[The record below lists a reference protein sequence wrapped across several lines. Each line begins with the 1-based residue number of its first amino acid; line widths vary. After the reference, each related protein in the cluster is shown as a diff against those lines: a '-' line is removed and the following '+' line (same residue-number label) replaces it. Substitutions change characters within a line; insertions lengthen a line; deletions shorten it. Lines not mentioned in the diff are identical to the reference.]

1 MIRDEVVSPWRRSG
15 ATMATAL
22 WLVLLAVALVAGS
35 WWLRSPEI
43 RYLLACGLATALACV
58 AASRSGAAARRW
70 AWPAA
75 AMAVV
80 FVAIAS
86 VSQREISRIDRDWMG
101 YREMAVDRGLRLMS
115 AAIEQDVAAL
125 SVLARDALTT
135 VDPVVAPV
143 VAFNALDRLPLD
155 AGVGVV
161 VMTDGIPA
169 AWTGRIHAAPALMSG
184 GAGVAFTSFYAVLYA
199 AADAD
204 DGRRAIATRVLQA
217 LPPANRLVTGL
228 EQGVAERSGLIG
240 FHFAQPVTAAANA
253 TAATVAVND
262 VAVVGVTAIPPS
274 REEARLRT
282 VEGARSFG
290 VVALASTLLL
300 LLVGSWRLKAALPWR
315 LIPLAAALVMI
326 ALVPLSAFS
335 RVTILFDPTVYFADF
350 GGAFTAN
357 VGALMLAGAVS
368 LLAVLLILRGPMTL
382 RSRARAILVVGAIV
396 AGGPFLLRLLSR
408 GVSPPPGGITAGLW
422 LAWELALFLSAAM
435 LLVVVAAV
443 SPALR
448 RTGGGLHPLVAPVLA
463 AVAALAGP
471 PAMEAT
477 GGWPVWYAGLWV
489 VAIGALAVTRRH
501 AWVIITSAL
510 VASLGAATVTWNAG
524 VRGRMALAARDVASL
539 HVVEPFLASVLDRLG
554 DELDDDPPP
563 RSQADL
569 LRAYVRSDLEGTGF
583 PVQLT
588 SWLPEGVAA
597 ADLSLSHLD
606 VPDAEMLELARVSR
620 SSAERM
626 IVRLDGVAGAHVVL
640 AVPYADGTVLT
651 VLVGPRTRLIGEAP
665 FNVLLGLEPRERG
678 TPPYTLTLM
687 EPQADAAV
695 PVGMEWYRA
704 DGELHGV
711 SFVPTRLG
719 PARAHVE
726 IELRSLDVLVQR
738 GTLVVL
744 SNVVV
749 ILLLW
754 VVSTLPGG
762 GLRRWL
768 RRRLRSWRQSY
779 RAQLTIALFAF
790 FVIPATTF
798 AAWSYQR
805 LQSEDRQSR
814 ELLVREMLRA
824 LATGD
829 QPPAAEGLSMQR
841 ETPIWL
847 YRGGELW
854 QTSLPLL
861 EDIAPAGLFLPADV
875 YLTLTDGREV
885 FASRMMGIGD
895 IPILFGYRA
904 VSDLARQPVVFS
916 VPARGNE
923 ETLEQRRR
931 DLGIL
936 VLFATVLGAFGA
948 LWLSGIAAR
957 SLAEPIGSLRRAAL
971 AIAAGEREPPLAGV
985 PPLEFRPVFSAF
997 RRMASDLGESRAA
1010 LEAAQR
1016 RTAAV
1021 LRNVASGVVAVDG
1034 DGRVVLA
1041 NPRAESLLE
1050 QALPPGSPLPAL
1062 GGVHLARRTAVFL
1075 AHGTVDEEELDI
1087 PAGEQQIHVRFTRLS
1102 GTRGGGAVI
1111 TLDDVTELARAQ
1123 RVLAWGEMARQVAHE
1138 IKNPL
1143 TPIRLGV
1150 QHLKR
1155 AHSDAHPGFDRIL
1168 DQNVSRILAEI
1179 DRLDE
1184 IARSF
1189 SRYGA
1194 PPAERLGAVST
1205 DVAAVARNV
1214 VELERLGAG
1223 EVEWRLEGADGAL
1236 LALARADELREVL
1249 LNLLENARHA
1259 EATRVELRL
1268 HGADGR
1274 VAIEVRDDG
1283 RGIPA
1288 QILPRIFEPH
1298 FSTRTSGS
1306 GLGLAVS
1313 RQLVESW
1320 GGTIVITSNG
1330 GTVVRVELAA
1340 AG

>member
-1 MIRDEVVSPWRRSG
+1 
-15 ATMATAL
+15 
-22 WLVLLAVALVAGS
+22 
-35 WWLRSPEI
+35 
-43 RYLLACGLATALACV
+43 
-58 AASRSGAAARRW
+58 
-70 AWPAA
+70 
-75 AMAVV
+75 MAVV
-80 FVAIAS
+80 FVAMAL
-86 VSQREISRIDRDWMG
+86 VSQREIIRIDRDWEG
-101 YREMAVDRGLRLMS
+101 FRAAAVDRGLRLMS
-115 AAIEQDVAAL
+115 ADIEQELSRLRILANEALGAAEPAVPPEVVFRALGGL
-125 SVLARDALTT
+125 S
-135 VDPVVAPV
+135 
-143 VAFNALDRLPLD
+143 LD
-155 AGVGVV
+155 AGTGVV
-161 VMTDGIPA
+161 VMTRGAPV
-169 AWTGRIHAAPALMSG
+169 AWAGRIQAASDLMPDDV
-184 GAGVAFTSFYAVLYA
+184 GVAFTPFYAVLYA
-199 AADAD
+199 AVNAG

-217 LPPANRLVTGL
+217 VPPADRLAAGL
-228 EQGVAERSGLIG
+228 EKRVTERAGLHG
-240 FHFAQPVTAAANA
+240 FRFDGTATPMANA
-253 TAATVAVND
+253 GAAIVSIDGVPLVAMTAVAP
-262 VAVVGVTAIPPS
+262 G

-282 VEGARSFG
+282 VEGARSLG
-290 VVALASTLLL
+290 MVALAATLLL
-300 LLVGSWRLKAALPWR
+300 LLLGSWRVRSTLPWR
-315 LIPLAAALVMI
+315 LIPLAAALAVI

-335 RVTILFDPTVYFADF
+335 RVTVLFDPTVYFADF

-357 VGALMLAGAVS
+357 VGALMLAGAVT
-368 LLAVLLILRGPMTL
+368 LLAVLLILRGPMPL
-382 RSRARAILVVGAIV
+382 RSRTRAIVVVGAII

-422 LAWELALFLSAAM
+422 LAWELALFLAAAT

-443 SPALR
+443 SPVLR
-448 RTGGGLHPLVAPVLA
+448 RSGRGLHPAVAPAMA
-463 AVAALAGP
+463 AAAALAGP

-477 GGWPVWYAGLWV
+477 GGWPVWYAGVWI
-489 VAIGALAVTRRH
+489 VAIGALAITRRH

-524 VRGRMALAARDVASL
+524 VGGRMALAVRDVTSL
-539 HVVEPFLASVLDRLG
+539 GVVEPFLGSVLDRLG
-554 DELDDDPPP
+554 DELDEDPPP

-588 SWLPEGVAA
+588 SWSPHGAPAAHLP
-597 ADLSLSHLD
+597 LSPLE
-606 VPDAEMLELARVSR
+606 VPDAEIIELARTSR
-620 SSAERM
+620 ERDERIIM
-626 IVRLDGVAGAHVVL
+626 RLSGVVGAHVAL

-651 VLVGPRTRLIGEAP
+651 VVVGPRTRLIGEAP

-678 TPPYTLTLM
+678 TPPYALTLM
-687 EPQADAAV
+687 EEPQIDAVASA
-695 PVGMEWYRA
+695 GMEWYRA

-711 SFVPTRLG
+711 SVVPTQLG

-744 SNVVV
+744 SNIVV

-754 VVSTLPGG
+754 VISTLPGG

-768 RRRLRSWRQSY
+768 RRRLRSWHQSY
-779 RAQLTIALFAF
+779 RARLTIALFAF
-790 FVIPATTF
+790 FVIPAAAF

-829 QPPAAEGLSMQR
+829 QLPAAEQPGVQR
-841 ETPIWL
+841 DTPIWL

-861 EDIAPAGLFLPADV
+861 QQVAPTGRFLPADV
-875 YLTLTDGREV
+875 HLPLTEGREV
-885 FASRMMGIGD
+885 FASKMIGVGD
-895 IPILFGYRA
+895 IPMLFGYRG
-904 VSDLARQPVVFS
+904 VSDRARQSVVLA

-923 ETLEQRRR
+923 EALEQRRR

-948 LWLSGIAAR
+948 LWLSGFAAR

-1021 LRNVASGVVAVDG
+1021 LRNVASGVVAVNG
-1034 DGRVVLA
+1034 NGQVVLA

-1050 QALPPGSPLPAL
+1050 QPLPPNAALPAL
-1062 GGVHLARRTAVFL
+1062 GGVQLAERATAFL
-1075 AHGTVDEEELDI
+1075 ADATIEEEELDV
-1087 PAGEQQIHVRFTRLS
+1087 PSGERQIHVRLTRLS
-1102 GTRGGGAVI
+1102 GSRGAVI
-1111 TLDDVTELARAQ
+1111 TLDDVTEIARAQ

-1155 AHSDAHPGFDRIL
+1155 AHGDARPDFERIL
-1168 DQNVSRILAEI
+1168 DQNVARILAEI

-1194 PPAERLGAVST
+1194 PPAERLSPEST
-1205 DVAAVARNV
+1205 DIAAVARDV
-1214 VELERLGAG
+1214 VELERLGTG
-1223 EVEWRLEGADGAL
+1223 GVEWRLEGADGAL
-1236 LALARADELREVL
+1236 MALARADELREVL
-1249 LNLLENARHA
+1249 LNILENARHA
-1259 EATRVELRL
+1259 EATLVELRL
-1268 HGADGR
+1268 HAADER
-1274 VAIEVRDDG
+1274 IAIEVRDDG

-1288 QILPRIFEPH
+1288 RILPRIFEPH

-1330 GTVVRVELAA
+1330 GTLVRVELAA

>member
-1 MIRDEVVSPWRRSG
+1 MVSPWRRSG
-15 ATMATAL
+15 VAAATGL
-22 WLVLLAVALVAGS
+22 WLVLLASALVAGA

-43 RYLLACGLATALACV
+43 RYLLVCALATALAGV
-58 AASRSGAAARRW
+58 AVGRSAATARRW
-70 AWPAA
+70 ALPAVSVGA
-75 AMAVV
+75 V
-80 FVAIAS
+80 FVAIAL
-86 VSQREISRIDRDWMG
+86 VSQREIMRIDRDWEG
-101 YREMAVDRGLRLMS
+101 YRAAAVDRGLRLMS
-115 AAIEQDVAAL
+115 ESVEHELVRLRSLANQAL
-125 SVLARDALTT
+125 ASTESAE
-135 VDPVVAPV
+135 APE
-143 VAFNALDRLPLD
+143 VAFRALEGLAPNAGTGL
-155 AGVGVV
+155 VV
-161 VMTDGIPA
+161 LTSGAPTVWA
-169 AWTGRIHAAPALMSG
+169 GRIQAAPSLMVDD
-184 GAGVAFTSFYAVLYA
+184 AGVAFTPFHVVLFA
-199 AADAD
+199 AETGS
-204 DGRRAIATRVLQA
+204 DGRRAIATRLLQA
-217 LPPANRLVTGL
+217 LPPADRFAPGL
-228 EQGVAERSGLIG
+228 EERVARRAGLSG
-240 FHFAQPVTAAANA
+240 FRFDAAATAMANA
-253 TAATVAVND
+253 GAVIVAGQGAALA
-262 VAVVGVTAIPPS
+262 GVTAVPPS

-282 VEGARSFG
+282 VEGARSLG
-290 VVALASTLLL
+290 VMALAATLLL
-300 LLVGSWRLKAALPWR
+300 LLLGSWRVRSTLPWR
-315 LIPLAAALVMI
+315 LIPLATALVMI

-335 RVTILFDPTVYFADF
+335 RVTVIFDPTVYFADF

-357 VGALMLAGAVS
+357 VGALMLAGAIT
-368 LLAVLLILRGPMTL
+368 LLAVLLILRRPMPL
-382 RSRARAILVVGAIV
+382 LSRARASLLVGAII

-422 LAWELALFLSAAM
+422 LAWELALFLAAAT
-435 LLVVVAAV
+435 LLVVVAAF

-448 RTGGGLHPLVAPVLA
+448 RTGRGLHPLVAPALA

-471 PAMEAT
+471 PAMQAT
-477 GGWPVWYAGLWV
+477 GGWPVWYAGIWI

-501 AWVIITSAL
+501 PWVIITAAL

-524 VRGRMALAARDVASL
+524 VRGRMALAARDVAL
-539 HVVEPFLASVLDRLG
+539 LEVVEPFLGSVLDRLG

-563 RSQADL
+563 HSQADL

-588 SWLPEGVAA
+588 SWSPEGMPV
-597 ADLSLSHLD
+597 ADLPLSFLD
-606 VPDAEMLELARVSR
+606 VPETEMIELARASR
-620 SSAERM
+620 ERM
-626 IVRLDGVAGAHVVL
+626 ERIIVQLRGVAGAHVGL

-651 VLVGPRTRLIGEAP
+651 VVVGPRTRLIGEAP

-678 TPPYTLTLM
+678 TPPYALTLM
-687 EPQADAAV
+687 EEPPIDAGASS
-695 PVGMEWYRA
+695 GMEWYRA

-711 SFVPTRLG
+711 SVVPTQLG

-726 IELRSLDVLVQR
+726 IELRTLDVLVQR

-744 SNVVV
+744 SNIVL

-768 RRRLRSWRQSY
+768 RRRLRSWHQSY
-779 RAQLTIALFAF
+779 RARLTIALFAF
-790 FVIPATTF
+790 FVIPAAAF

-824 LATGD
+824 LAMGD
-829 QPPAAEGLSMQR
+829 QSQAAQAIGVQR
-841 ETPIWL
+841 DTPIWL

-861 EDIAPAGLFLPADV
+861 QQLAPTGRFLPADV
-875 YLTLTDGREV
+875 YLSLTEAREV
-885 FASRMMGIGD
+885 FASRMVGVGGVPM
-895 IPILFGYRA
+895 LFGYRVVGDRA
-904 VSDLARQPVVFS
+904 TQPVVLS

-923 ETLEQRRR
+923 EALEQRRR

-1021 LRNVASGVVAVDG
+1021 LRNVASGVVAVNG
-1034 DGRVVLA
+1034 DGQVVLA

-1050 QALPPGSPLPAL
+1050 QPLPPECPLPAV
-1062 GGVHLARRTAVFL
+1062 GGVQLAELARAFL
-1075 AHGTVDEEELDI
+1075 ADGTTEEEELDM
-1087 PAGEQQIHVRFTRLS
+1087 PSGERQIHIRLTRLS
-1102 GTRGGGAVI
+1102 GSRGAVI

-1155 AHSDAHPGFDRIL
+1155 AHGDAHPHFEHIL

-1194 PPAERLGAVST
+1194 PPAERLTPEST
-1205 DVAAVARNV
+1205 DVAAVARDV
-1214 VELERLGAG
+1214 VELERLDAEG
-1223 EVEWRLEGADGAL
+1223 VEWRLVGADSAV

-1249 LNLLENARHA
+1249 LNILENARHA
-1259 EATRVELRL
+1259 HATVVELRL
-1268 HGADGR
+1268 HAADGR

-1288 QILPRIFEPH
+1288 PILPRIFEPH

-1320 GGTIVITSNG
+1320 GGTILITSNG
-1330 GTVVRVELAA
+1330 GTLVRVELAA
-1340 AG
+1340 AE